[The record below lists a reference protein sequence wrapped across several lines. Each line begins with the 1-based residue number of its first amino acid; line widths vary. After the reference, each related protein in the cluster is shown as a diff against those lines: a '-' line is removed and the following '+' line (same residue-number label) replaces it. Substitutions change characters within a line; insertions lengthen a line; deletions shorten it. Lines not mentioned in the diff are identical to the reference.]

1 MFDVLFFWNLKWLYL
16 TTDAIVE
23 SVELPY
29 DIIPEHW
36 YKNSLI
42 DYVYE
47 KELYDLLPNTQGVEE
62 EEKGRALY
70 YTQGETGI
78 YGLTHVAD
86 QPGFWN
92 PSQQTI
98 RELLEKFSGT
108 HLSIEERLQA
118 FIKPEFLAE
127 ATALFD
133 SMGYYQTDDPQ
144 SVGGQFAGKMGFQV
158 VNLNTGTVKDMRFR
172 VKYQPLYNV
181 NLFTYRERDLEEEV
195 ITFQYHNQQ
204 SSVIDSRVLGEIHD
218 KIIERGSG
226 IGKTLNFLHKDHS
239 TIIPLGA
246 RYDRYIF
253 TSADYMFSKYG
264 VKVVYNLDQY
274 FTKLQKHIA
283 VLEEFRQFA
292 IPRENIVLRQYTNII
307 KAKFEDE
314 PKSQI
319 GAPLLNVS
327 DFIGVREDVEID
339 YFHLGLPLG
348 IVLPVARF
356 PFNNSLVFQAETL
369 GNVNAGFKSVDFD
382 GTKRN
387 NKVVSYT
394 NDEGRITS
402 SSSSVF
408 GRGLEELTLEQ
419 SHSLPEYSEQLNKEV
434 FLCDFNLLDKDARE
448 KLGFITQIHHT
459 DGVGNVYINK

>member
-1 MFDVLFFWNLKWLYL
+1 MYITSNAV
-16 TTDAIVE
+16 VE

-78 YGLTHVAD
+78 YGLTHVAN

-98 RELLEKFSGT
+98 KELLGKFSGT
-108 HLSIEERLQA
+108 HLLLEERLQA

-144 SVGGQFAGKMGFQV
+144 SVGGQFAGRMGFEV
-158 VNLNTGTVKDMRFR
+158 SNLNAETVKDMRFR
-172 VKYQPLYNV
+172 VEYQPLYST
-181 NLFTYRERDLEEEV
+181 NLFTYKERQIEDES

-204 SSVIDSRVLGEIHD
+204 ASVIDSKVLGEIHD

-226 IGKTLNFLHKDHS
+226 IGKTLNYLHKDHT

-246 RYDRYIF
+246 MYDRYIF
-253 TSADYMFSKYG
+253 TSADYSFGKYG
-264 VKVVYNLDQY
+264 VKVIYNLDQY
-274 FTKLQKHIA
+274 FAKLQKHAA
-283 VLEEFRQFA
+283 VLEQFRQFA
-292 IPRENIVLRQYTNII
+292 IPTEDIVLRQHTNTIM
-307 KAKFEDE
+307 AKFETQE
-314 PKSQI
+314 KSAQ
-319 GAPLLNVS
+319 GNPFMNPS
-327 DFIGVREDVEID
+327 DFIGKPIDVEVD
-339 YFHLGLPLG
+339 YFHLAAPLG
-348 IVLPVARF
+348 IVLPAARF
-356 PFNNSLVFQAETL
+356 AFNNSLVFQAETI
-369 GNVNAGFKSVDFD
+369 GNVNAGYESVDFD
-382 GTKRN
+382 GIKRN
-387 NKVVSYT
+387 NKPVPYT
-394 NDEGRITS
+394 NDKGRITTS
-402 SSSSVF
+402 PATIF
-408 GRGLEELTLEQ
+408 GKGLQDLSLSQ
-419 SHSLPEYSEQLNKEV
+419 SHALPRYQQPLDKQICICG
-434 FLCDFNLLDKDARE
+434 FDLDKDARE
-448 KLGFITQIHHT
+448 RLGFITQIHHI

>member
-1 MFDVLFFWNLKWLYL
+1 M
-16 TTDAIVE
+16 
-23 SVELPY
+23 PY

-47 KELYDLLPNTQGVEE
+47 KELYDLLPNTQGVND

-78 YGLTHVAD
+78 YGLTHVAE

-92 PSQQTI
+92 PSTQTI
-98 RELLEKFSGT
+98 VELLDGLRGT
-108 HLSIEERLQA
+108 GLTLDERLQA
-118 FIKPEFLAE
+118 FIKPEYLAE
-127 ATALFD
+127 ATAFFD
-133 SMGYYQTDDPQ
+133 SMGYYQTDNPQ
-144 SVGGQFAGKMGFQV
+144 SVGGQYSGWMGFDI
-158 VNLNTGTVKDMRFR
+158 VNLNQDVVKDMRFR

-204 SSVIDSRVLGEIHD
+204 SNVIDSKVLGEIHD

-226 IGKTLNFLHKDHS
+226 IGKTLNYLHKDHT

-246 RYDRYIF
+246 RYNKYIF
-253 TSADYMFSKYG
+253 TSADYLFSKYG

-292 IPRENIVLRQYTNII
+292 IPKENIVLRQYMYII
-307 KAKFEDE
+307 KARFEDE
-314 PKSQI
+314 PKNQI
-319 GAPLLNVS
+319 AFINAS
-327 DFIGVREDVEID
+327 DFIGAPEDVEID
-339 YFHLGLPLG
+339 YFHLNSPLE

-369 GNVNAGFKSVDFD
+369 GNVNAGFESVDFD

-387 NKVVSYT
+387 NKVVPYT
-394 NDEGRITS
+394 NDEGRITTS
-402 SSSSVF
+402 PTTVF
-408 GRGLEELTLEQ
+408 GRGLGELTLEE
-419 SHSLPEYSEQLNKEV
+419 SHSLPKYEGTLNKET
-434 FLCDFNLLDKDARE
+434 FICDFNLTDKDARE
-448 KLGFITQIHHT
+448 KLGFITQVHHT